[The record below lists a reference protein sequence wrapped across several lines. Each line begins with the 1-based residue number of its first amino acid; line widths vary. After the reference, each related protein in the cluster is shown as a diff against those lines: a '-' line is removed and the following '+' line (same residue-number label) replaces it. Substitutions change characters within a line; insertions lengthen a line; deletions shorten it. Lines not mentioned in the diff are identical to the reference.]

1 MQTQGFGESPQ
12 ASLGGDPKVRVGQV
26 RRIAGIGPAYE
37 VLKLLAGDR
46 ALIHVFESG
55 EEVAL
60 KIEDVANDPIS
71 ETIP

>member
-1 MQTQGFGESPQ
+1 MQTTGFGEERQ
-12 ASLGGDPKVRVGQV
+12 AELASDPKELVGQV
-26 RRIAGIGPAYE
+26 RRIAGVGPAYE
-37 VLKLLAGDR
+37 VLRLVGDSK

-60 KIEDVANDPIS
+60 KIEDIMNDPIS

>member
-1 MQTQGFGESPQ
+1 MQTTGFGEERQ
-12 ASLGGDPKVRVGQV
+12 DELARDPKELVGQV
-26 RRIAGIGPAYE
+26 RRLGGIGPAYE
-37 VLKLLAGDR
+37 VLLLVSESR

-60 KIEDVANDPIS
+60 KIEDILLDPIT